1 METEVSVPA
10 MPAVRHREN
19 LLIERLLRRRGL
31 GLRFPARLESRFRR
45 KRDENA
51 AALFRASVVYIGMLY
66 AGMGLL
72 AVTLIGISDLGVWPL
87 TFSTFGLLLLAG
99 WMLSFTRTFHCY
111 YQRSTAVLA
120 ATAVA
125 VAVIHPSLVGSE
137 AMRTLV
143 HIGTVYVM
151 VVVYL
156 ALNLRF
162 AYAMAAGW
170 GGGLLGICVQM
181 LAGVELDWDLLVPT
195 YGGSSFLGMLM
206 CYRDERY
213 ARRVFLQS
221 RLLEQEK
228 KHIQRLADRLEK
240 LSLVDSLTGL
250 ANRRYF
256 DQVFAREWRRCR
268 REHRPM
274 ALMFVDV
281 DFFKPYNDFYGHQ
294 QGDECLRELAQVIG
308 DHAAR
313 AGDLAARYGGEEFV
327 LLYPNLERDEAR
339 QLAERILEGMRE
351 RGIPHARSQASDVVT
366 VSIGV
371 AVLDME
377 RDREQ
382 DDLMRRADEALYRA
396 KQGGRDRIEM
406 G

>member
-1 METEVSVPA
+1 MESEISAPA

-19 LLIERLLRRRGL
+19 LLIERLLQRRGL
-31 GLRFPARLESRFRR
+31 GLRFPARLETLFRR
-45 KRDENA
+45 QRDENA
-51 AALFRASVVYIGMLY
+51 AALFRSSIVYIGLLY
-66 AGMGLL
+66 AGIGLL
-72 AVTLIGISDLGVWPL
+72 AVSLVGVSDLGVWPL
-87 TFSTFGLLLLAG
+87 TFSSFGLLLLTA
-99 WMLSFTRTFHCY
+99 WVLSFTRTFHRY
-111 YQRSTAVLA
+111 YQRSTAILA
-120 ATAVA
+120 GAAVTVA
-125 VAVIHPSLVGSE
+125 VVHPSLVGND
-137 AMRTLV
+137 AMRTLI

-162 AYAMAAGW
+162 LYANAAGW
-170 GGGLLGICVQM
+170 GGGLIGICGQM
-181 LAGVELDWDLLVPT
+181 LFGIDLDWDLLVPT

-213 ARRVFLQS
+213 SRRVFLQS
-221 RLLEQEK
+221 RLLQQEK
-228 KHIQRLADRLEK
+228 KHIQRLADRLER

-268 REHRPM
+268 REHQPM
-274 ALMFVDV
+274 VLMFVDV

-313 AGDLAARYGGEEFV
+313 GGDLAARYGGEEFV
-327 LLYPNLERDEAR
+327 LLYPNTGRDEAR
-339 QLAERILEGMRE
+339 TLAERILAAVRE
-351 RGIPHARSQASDVVT
+351 RGIPHARSKANEVVT
-366 VSIGV
+366 VSLGV

-377 RDREQ
+377 KDRAQ

-396 KQGGRDRIEM
+396 KQGGRDCFEM